1 MKLVCITQPASE
13 PIGLSDVEGQ
23 CRITD
28 LSAEA
33 STIEIMIQAVRERA
47 EQITRRAFVSQQW
60 ELTLDSFPYGAINL
74 PLPPLQTVDSIK
86 YIDTDGVEQTL
97 YEKGVDETACRVLTG
112 GEPGA
117 VQPVYGTVWPN
128 TLADLETVKIRFTC
142 GYGPIA
148 PATSLNVP
156 KAICQWILIQCAN
169 LYENR
174 ESQGVAMGRS
184 TVFNL
189 DATLCDGL
197 IESYRIHR
205 V

>member
-1 MKLVCITQPASE
+1 MMKLVCITQPGSE
-13 PIGLSDVEGQ
+13 PIELSDVEGQ

-33 STIEIMIQAVRERA
+33 STVETMIQAVRERA
-47 EQITRRAFVSQQW
+47 EQVTRRAFVTQVW
-60 ELTLDSFPYGAINL
+60 ELTLDGFPYGAINL

-86 YIDTDGVEQTL
+86 YVDTDGVEQTL
-97 YEKGVDETACRVLTG
+97 DPFAYRVLTS

-117 VQPVYGTVWPN
+117 VKPLYNTTWPA
-128 TLADLETVKIRFTC
+128 TLNDVDTVKIRFTC
-142 GYGPIA
+142 GYGPIS

-156 KAICQWILIQCAN
+156 KAICQWMLINVAN

-197 IESYRIHR
+197 IESYRIYR

>member
-1 MKLVCITQPASE
+1 MKLVCITQPGPE
-13 PIGLSDVEGQ
+13 PITLTDVQGQ
-23 CRITD
+23 TRIDD

-33 STIEIMIQAVRERA
+33 STIEVMIQAVRERA
-47 EQITRRAFVSQQW
+47 EQITRRAFVTQQW
-60 ELTLDSFPYGAINL
+60 ELTLDCFPYGAINL
-74 PLPPLQTVDSIK
+74 PKPPLQTVDSIK
-86 YIDTDGVEQTL
+86 YIDVNGAEQTL
-97 YEKGVDETACRVLTG
+97 DPLAYRVLKG

-117 VQPVYGTVWPN
+117 VQPLYGLQWPQ
-128 TLADLETVKIRFTC
+128 TLNDLETVKIRFTC

-156 KAICQWILIQCAN
+156 KAILQWCLLQVAN

-174 ESQGVAMGRS
+174 ESQGVATGRS

-197 IESYRIHR
+197 LESYRLHR
-205 V
+205 L

>member
-13 PIGLSDVEGQ
+13 PITLTDVQGQ
-23 CRITD
+23 TRIDD

-33 STIEIMIQAVRERA
+33 ATIETMIQAVRERA
-47 EQITRRAFVSQQW
+47 EQITRRALITQSW
-60 ELTLDSFPYGAINL
+60 ELTLDSFPYNRNPIYL
-74 PLPPLQTVDSIK
+74 PLPPLQSVESIK
-86 YIDTDGVEQTL
+86 YIDPDGNEQTL
-97 YEKGVDETACRVLTG
+97 DPLLYRTLTA

-117 VQPVYGTVWPN
+117 VQPLYNLHWPV
-128 TLADLETVKIRFTC
+128 TLNDMETVKVRFTC
-142 GYGPIA
+142 GYGPKGEDT
-148 PATSLNVP
+148 ATNVP
-156 KAICQWILIQCAN
+156 KAILQFMLINVAN

-197 IESYRIHR
+197 IESFRIYR

>member
-1 MKLVCITQPASE
+1 VKLVCITQPASE
-13 PIGLSDVEGQ
+13 PIDLTTVEGQ

-33 STIEIMIQAVRERA
+33 STIETMIQAVRERA
-47 EQITRRAFVSQQW
+47 EQITRRAFVKQTW
-60 ELTLDSFPYGAINL
+60 ELTLDGFPYGAINL
-74 PLPPLQTVDSIK
+74 PKPPLQTVDSIK

-97 YEKGVDETACRVLTG
+97 DVAAYRVLTG

-117 VQPVYGTVWPN
+117 VQPVYGSLWPT

-142 GYGPIA
+142 GYGPISHD
-148 PATSLNVP
+148 TSLNVP
-156 KAICQWILIQCAN
+156 KAILQWILIQVAN

-197 IESYRIHR
+197 IESYRMPR
-205 V
+205 L

>member
-13 PIGLSDVEGQ
+13 PITLTDVEGQ

-33 STIEIMIQAVRERA
+33 STIDIVIQAVRERA
-47 EQITRRAFVSQQW
+47 EQATRRAFVTQVW
-60 ELTLDSFPYGAINL
+60 ELTLDGFPYGAISL

-86 YIDTDGVEQTL
+86 YIDTAGVEQTL
-97 YEKGVDETACRVLTG
+97 DAAAYRVLTG

-117 VQPVYGTVWPN
+117 VQPVYGTTWPN
-128 TLADLETVKIRFTC
+128 TLNDLETVKIRFTC

-148 PATSLNVP
+148 PDTSLNVP
-156 KAICQWILIQCAN
+156 KAILQWQLINIAN

-197 IESYRIHR
+197 LESYRIAR
-205 V
+205 L

>member
-1 MKLVCITQPASE
+1 VKLVCITQPESE

-33 STIEIMIQAVRERA
+33 LTIELMIQAVRERA
-47 EQITRRAFVSQQW
+47 EQITRRSLVTQTW
-60 ELTLDSFPYGAINL
+60 ELTLDGFPYGAISL
-74 PLPPLQTVDSIK
+74 PLPPLQTIDLIK
-86 YIDTDGVEQTL
+86 YIDPNGVEQTMDAL
-97 YEKGVDETACRVLTG
+97 SYRVLTG

-117 VQPVYGTVWPN
+117 VQPVYGSLWPAALN
-128 TLADLETVKIRFTC
+128 DLETVKIRFTC

-156 KAICQWILIQCAN
+156 KALLQWQLINIAN

-197 IESYRIHR
+197 IESYRMAR
-205 V
+205 L

>member
-13 PIGLSDVEGQ
+13 PVQIVDVEGQ
-23 CRITD
+23 TRITD

-33 STIEIMIQAVRERA
+33 ATIDIMIQAVRERA
-47 EQITRRAFVSQQW
+47 EQITRRALVTQTW
-60 ELTLDSFPYGAINL
+60 ELTLDGFPYGAINL

-86 YIDTDGVEQTL
+86 YIDTNGVEQTL
-97 YEKGVDETACRVLTG
+97 DSTAYRVLTG

-117 VQPVYGTVWPN
+117 VQPIYGTVWPN
-128 TLADLETVKIRFTC
+128 TLADLETVKIRFSC

-156 KAICQWILIQCAN
+156 KAILQWQLINIAN

-197 IESYRIHR
+197 LESYRMPR
-205 V
+205 L

>member
-1 MKLVCITQPASE
+1 MKLICITQPASE
-13 PIGLSDVEGQ
+13 PIQLVDVEGQ

-33 STIEIMIQAVRERA
+33 STIEVMIQAVRERA
-47 EQITRRAFVSQQW
+47 EQITRRALVTQTW
-60 ELTLDSFPYGAINL
+60 ELTLNSFPYGAISL

-86 YIDTDGVEQTL
+86 YIDTDGAEQTL
-97 YEKGVDETACRVLTG
+97 AASAYRVLTG

-117 VQPVYGTVWPN
+117 VQPVYGTTWPN

-156 KAICQWILIQCAN
+156 KAICQWCLLQVAN

-174 ESQGVAMGRS
+174 ESQGVTMGRS

>member
-1 MKLVCITQPASE
+1 MKLVCTTQPLSE
-13 PIGLSDVEGQ
+13 PIELIDVQGQ
-23 CRITD
+23 IRADD

-33 STIEIMIQAVRERA
+33 STIAIFIQAVRERA
-47 EQITRRAFVSQQW
+47 EQITRRALVTQSW
-60 ELTLDSFPYGAINL
+60 ELTLDCFPYGPVAL

-86 YIDTDGVEQTL
+86 YINTDGVEQTL
-97 YEKGVDETACRVLTG
+97 NPALYRVLLG
-112 GEPGA
+112 GEPGL
-117 VQPVYGTVWPN
+117 VQPVYGTSWPT
-128 TLADLETVKIRFTC
+128 TLNDLETVKIKFTC

-148 PATSLNVP
+148 PAETLNIP
-156 KAICQWILIQCAN
+156 KAIIQWMTLQVAN

-197 IESYRIHR
+197 LESYRITR
-205 V
+205 L

>member
-1 MKLVCITQPASE
+1 MKLVCITQPGSE
-13 PIGLSDVEGQ
+13 PITLSDVEGQ

-33 STIEIMIQAVRERA
+33 STVELMIQAVRERA
-47 EQITRRAFVSQQW
+47 EQITRRALVSQTW
-60 ELTLDSFPYGAINL
+60 ELTLDSFPSGAISL

-86 YIDTDGVEQTL
+86 YIDTDGVERTMDAL
-97 YEKGVDETACRVLTG
+97 SYRVLTG

-117 VQPVYGTVWPN
+117 LQPVYGTAWPQ
-128 TLADLETVKIRFTC
+128 TLPDLETVKIRFTC

-148 PATSLNVP
+148 PGTSLNVP
-156 KAICQWILIQCAN
+156 KAILQYMLINVSN

-189 DATLCDGL
+189 DSTLCDGL
-197 IESYRIHR
+197 LESYRIAR
-205 V
+205 L